1 MKLKIKTDND
11 ILMFIS
17 AILIVLF
24 WGLFVAFILVS
35 PAIII
40 LVFIKLLFL

>member
-17 AILIVLF
+17 AFLIVLL
-24 WGLFVAFILVS
+24 WGLFIAFLFVS
-35 PAIII
+35 PVII
-40 LVFIKLLFL
+40 LLLFIKLLFF